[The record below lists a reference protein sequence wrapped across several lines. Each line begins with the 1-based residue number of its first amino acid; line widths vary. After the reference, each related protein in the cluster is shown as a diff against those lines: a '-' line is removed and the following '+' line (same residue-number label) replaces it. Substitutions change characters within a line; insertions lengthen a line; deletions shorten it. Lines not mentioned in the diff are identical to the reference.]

1 MNNACPFVVQVASGL
16 DCRQLSLCADFI
28 SRCALDSLQISFDF
42 AVDQAPQGMEA
53 ILFSAGETTALT
65 CEGGK
70 LVISAG
76 SAEDAQAMGSFLA
89 KQYPMMASHRVV
101 ILKEAQTMDKREL
114 AKIERYLL
122 SPVST
127 TVLVFVNNDKD
138 FPQALT
144 TKFDK
149 TGAVFDSKKLKEEKL
164 VSWIDSYVKQ
174 QGYTIESQ
182 ASVMVADYLGNNLMK
197 ISNEISKLL
206 INLKQKNIITTE
218 DVSSH
223 IGISKDYNVFELQ
236 KAISRLDY
244 NKINKCVDY
253 MAANPKENPLQVIF
267 ANLFTYF
274 TKVLI
279 VSQLE
284 DKSASNIASV
294 LKIPA
299 FFTNDYVVASQ
310 NIPMRKVIANISIIR
325 EYDMK
330 SKGVDA
336 SPFDQ
341 EGDLIKEFVYK
352 LVH

>member
-1 MNNACPFVVQVASGL
+1 MVATFESVKKDIASKTLKPVYLLKGEESYYLEALSEEFENSIL
-16 DCRQLSLCADFI
+16 DEAEKDFNLSVFY
-28 SRCALDSLQISFDF
+28 
-42 AVDQAPQGMEA
+42 
-53 ILFSAGETTALT
+53 
-65 CEGGK
+65 GK
-70 LVISAG
+70 
-76 SAEDAQAMGSFLA
+76 DAQIDDIITSA

-284 DKSASNIASV
+284 HQPEPRRGQVPPHAADV
-294 LKIPA
+294 LLA
-299 FFTNDYVVASQ
+299 
-310 NIPMRKVIANISIIR
+310 
-325 EYDMK
+325 
-330 SKGVDA
+330 
-336 SPFDQ
+336 
-341 EGDLIKEFVYK
+341 
-352 LVH
+352 

>member
-1 MNNACPFVVQVASGL
+1 MVATFESVKKDIASKTLKPVYLLKGEESYYLEALSEEFENSIL
-16 DCRQLSLCADFI
+16 DEAEKDFNLSIFY
-28 SRCALDSLQISFDF
+28 
-42 AVDQAPQGMEA
+42 
-53 ILFSAGETTALT
+53 
-65 CEGGK
+65 GK
-70 LVISAG
+70 
-76 SAEDAQAMGSFLA
+76 DAQIDDIITSA

-223 IGISKDYNVFELQ
+223 IGISKDYNV
-236 KAISRLDY
+236 
-244 NKINKCVDY
+244 
-253 MAANPKENPLQVIF
+253 
-267 ANLFTYF
+267 
-274 TKVLI
+274 
-279 VSQLE
+279 
-284 DKSASNIASV
+284 
-294 LKIPA
+294 
-299 FFTNDYVVASQ
+299 
-310 NIPMRKVIANISIIR
+310 
-325 EYDMK
+325 
-330 SKGVDA
+330 
-336 SPFDQ
+336 
-341 EGDLIKEFVYK
+341 
-352 LVH
+352 

>member
-1 MNNACPFVVQVASGL
+1 MVATFESVRKDIASKTLKPVYLLKGEESYYLEALSEEFENSIL
-16 DCRQLSLCADFI
+16 DEVEKDFNLSIFY
-28 SRCALDSLQISFDF
+28 
-42 AVDQAPQGMEA
+42 
-53 ILFSAGETTALT
+53 
-65 CEGGK
+65 GK
-70 LVISAG
+70 
-76 SAEDAQAMGSFLA
+76 DAQIDDIITSA
-89 KQYPMMASHRVV
+89 KQYPMMSSHRVV
-101 ILKEAQTMDKREL
+101 ILKEAQTMDKREM

-127 TVLVFVNNDKD
+127 TVLVIVSNDKD
-138 FPQALT
+138 FPKTLA

-149 TGAVFDSKKLKEEKL
+149 AGAVFDSKKLKEEML

-174 QGYTIESQ
+174 QGFTIESQ

-267 ANLFTYF
+267 ANLYSYF
-274 TKVLI
+274 AKVLI

-299 FFTNDYVVASQ
+299 FFTNDYAVASQ
-310 NIPMRKVIANISIIR
+310 NIPMRKLIANISIIR

-330 SKGVDA
+330 SKGVDV